1 MEYIYQAPTEH
12 ADTSLIEQALNRDPE
27 AFTSL
32 YELYVER
39 VFRHVYYHLSDRSE
53 AEDITQEV
61 FVRAWKAISHYKNTG
76 APFMAW
82 LITIARHLITD
93 HFRSTKR
100 LVTLTDMGMIE
111 CEGADPEQIVAD
123 NLNRSFMRNAIMKLK
138 GEKKDVILMRF
149 IDGFTYE
156 EIAKA
161 LNKSEGAVRVI
172 QFRALKD
179 LKQILGSPK
188 K

>member
-1 MEYIYQAPTEH
+1 MEYVLEAPTEH
-12 ADTSLIEQALNRDPE
+12 AENSLIQQALNHDHG

-93 HFRSTKR
+93 HFRAKKK
-100 LVTLTDMGMIE
+100 LVTLNDMGMIE
-111 CEGADPEQIVAD
+111 TEDYNPEQ
-123 NLNRSFMRNAIMKLK
+123 
-138 GEKKDVILMRF
+138 
-149 IDGFTYE
+149 T
-156 EIAKA
+156 
-161 LNKSEGAVRVI
+161 
-172 QFRALKD
+172 
-179 LKQILGSPK
+179 
-188 K
+188 